1 MTAIRFE
8 KTIDP
13 SDPPIICDTLA
24 FHTHLSKMRIKH
36 AMRQGAVWI
45 QRGRGKMCR
54 IRGAKAQAR
63 QGDTVALYYDEVL
76 LNRKPPQAHL
86 VKDLFDYSVWSKPAG
101 LMTQGTRF
109 GDHCALTRQVEQYF
123 KPMRRCFVVHRID
136 REAAGLVILAHTHK
150 AAAGLSALIR
160 NRRVTKH
167 YRVRVRGDLGT
178 LQKAGRIDRPL
189 NNREALTEYRML
201 SYDPVENQSIL
212 SVQIHTGRRHQIR
225 RHFEMIGFPVMGD
238 PLYGSRNKNRQ
249 GMQLIAMALEFDCP
263 LGHGHQKIQLD
274 PDNIQ

>member
-109 GDHCALTRQVEQYF
+109 GDHCALTRQGEQ
-123 KPMRRCFVVHRID
+123 PISPRRADRTRTGERMHAIVGHCPHCGSPIYAQSPWWGVVPPPSIPSCD
-136 REAAGLVILAHTHK
+136 CVPKTQTTYT
-150 AAAGLSALIR
+150 
-160 NRRVTKH
+160 TK
-167 YRVRVRGDLGT
+167 GC
-178 LQKAGRIDRPL
+178 I
-189 NNREALTEYRML
+189 NEN
-201 SYDPVENQSIL
+201 DP
-212 SVQIHTGRRHQIR
+212 
-225 RHFEMIGFPVMGD
+225 
-238 PLYGSRNKNRQ
+238 
-249 GMQLIAMALEFDCP
+249 
-263 LGHGHQKIQLD
+263 
-274 PDNIQ
+274 